1 MDNEPDDDRL
11 WVLYDDDRLW
21 VLYGHYADTAIA
33 LLGIPPLSFTE
44 WLAEERRLAGE
55 QDELF

>member
-1 MDNEPDDDRL
+1 MLDEDQQRL
-11 WVLYDDDRLW
+11 WI
-21 VLYGHYADTAIA
+21 LYGQYADNAIA